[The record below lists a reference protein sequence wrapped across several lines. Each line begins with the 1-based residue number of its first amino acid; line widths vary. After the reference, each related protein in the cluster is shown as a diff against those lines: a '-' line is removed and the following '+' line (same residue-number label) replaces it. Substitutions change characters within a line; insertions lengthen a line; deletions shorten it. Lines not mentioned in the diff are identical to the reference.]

1 MPRAAR
7 LALIALTLALAATLW
22 IWAAN
27 ALWTSGSPVP
37 SSVHLPHVDAG
48 RFFSPSF
55 LARSASYERFLYVDG
70 LLASLTLLVVLGLYA
85 RSGHR
90 LMRESA
96 AGRVGT
102 GILLGMLGFAI
113 VWLAEIPFGLAGV
126 WWERRHGI
134 SHQGYVEWL
143 IGSFVELGPSFV
155 SLSLAL
161 AVAMGLAGVLRR
173 WWWAAAVPIF
183 TGLAL
188 LTTFVSPY
196 LLSSTEPLRDERLVA
211 DARALERV
219 EGVDGARLRVQ
230 DVHRFTTA
238 PNAEASGFGPSRTVV
253 LWDTLLDKRFT
264 DAEVRMVLAHEIGHL
279 AHDDPLRAVGWL
291 ALFLVPIMA
300 LIAYVT
306 RGRGGMARPEAV
318 PVAIFALVALQL
330 LATPFFNAVSRR
342 VEASADWAALNA
354 TRDPTA
360 QRSAMRRLATTSLSD
375 PEPPGWTQLLFGT
388 HPTGM
393 QRIELAQAWEE
404 EGKH

>member
-1 MPRAAR
+1 M
-7 LALIALTLALAATLW
+7 
-22 IWAAN
+22 
-27 ALWTSGSPVP
+27 
-37 SSVHLPHVDAG
+37 
-48 RFFSPSF
+48 
-55 LARSASYERFLYVDG
+55 
-70 LLASLTLLVVLGLYA
+70 
-85 RSGHR
+85 
-90 LMRESA
+90 
-96 AGRVGT
+96 VG
-102 GILLGMLGFAI
+102 GG
-113 VWLAEIPFGLAGV
+113 
-126 WWERRHGI
+126 
-134 SHQGYVEWL
+134 
-143 IGSFVELGPSFV
+143 GPD
-155 SLSLAL
+155 
-161 AVAMGLAGVLRR
+161 LRR
-173 WWWAAAVPIF
+173 
-183 TGLAL
+183 LAL

-196 LLSSTEPLRDERLVA
+196 LLSNTEPLRDERLVA

-253 LWDTLLDKRFT
+253 LWDTLLNKRFS

-291 ALFLVPIMA
+291 ALFLVPITA

-330 LATPFFNAVSRR
+330 LATPLFNAVSRR

-375 PEPPGWTQLLFGT
+375 PEPPGWTQVLFGT
-388 HPTGM
+388 HPTAM
-393 QRIELAQAWEE
+393 QRIALAQAWEE
-404 EGKH
+404 ESKH